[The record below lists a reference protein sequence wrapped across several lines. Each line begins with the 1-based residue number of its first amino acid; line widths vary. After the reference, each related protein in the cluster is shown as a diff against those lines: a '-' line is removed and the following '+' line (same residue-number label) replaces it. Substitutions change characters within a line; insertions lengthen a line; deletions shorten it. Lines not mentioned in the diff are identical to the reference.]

1 MLRLIIDV
9 LVTSG
14 LLYALAT
21 ALPGVRL
28 KSFGTALIV
37 VLVYGLLNYFLFWLI
52 ALIAFIPMLLSF
64 GLFGLVINAFLLWLT
79 DKLIDDFEI
88 DSIRMTLVMA
98 VLLTVGKVVLRA
110 ILLRST
116 VRQEN
121 LEGALASYPLP
132 LVRVRVDGLHGECVL
147 ATTPPDVCDR
157 FFEFSFHIV
166 LESDPI
172 LL

>member
-64 GLFGLVINAFLLWLT
+64 GLFWLVINAFLLWLT

-98 VLLTVGKVVLRA
+98 VLLTVGKVVLQA
-110 ILLRST
+110 IL
-116 VRQEN
+116 
-121 LEGALASYPLP
+121 
-132 LVRVRVDGLHGECVL
+132 
-147 ATTPPDVCDR
+147 
-157 FFEFSFHIV
+157 
-166 LESDPI
+166 
-172 LL
+172 

>member
-1 MLRLIIDV
+1 M

-28 KSFGTALIV
+28 KSFGTALTV

-64 GLFGLVINAFLLWLT
+64 GLFGLVINAFLLWMT

-88 DSIRMTLVMA
+88 DSVRMTLLMA
-98 VLLTVGKVVLRA
+98 VLLTVGKVVLHA
-110 ILLRST
+110 IL
-116 VRQEN
+116 
-121 LEGALASYPLP
+121 
-132 LVRVRVDGLHGECVL
+132 
-147 ATTPPDVCDR
+147 
-157 FFEFSFHIV
+157 
-166 LESDPI
+166 
-172 LL
+172 

>member
-1 MLRLIIDV
+1 MSDSYEFATHRLS
-9 LVTSG
+9 SG

-98 VLLTVGKVVLRA
+98 VLLTVGKVVLQA
-110 ILLRST
+110 IL
-116 VRQEN
+116 
-121 LEGALASYPLP
+121 
-132 LVRVRVDGLHGECVL
+132 
-147 ATTPPDVCDR
+147 
-157 FFEFSFHIV
+157 
-166 LESDPI
+166 
-172 LL
+172 